1 MSVAMTQKLVQTWA
15 PEPLTEQRA
24 APRYRYGKLV
34 RVRRL
39 SVPPAAFRLSLV
51 QDASAQGIGLL
62 LTQALPPG
70 TLLEVEVS
78 CGSAAPWVARV
89 VHATKHEGGWLIG
102 CAFNHSLTD
111 AELARLRS

>member
-1 MSVAMTQKLVQTWA
+1 MSVPTTQRAAQAGT
-15 PEPLTEQRA
+15 PEVLTEQRA
-24 APRYRYGKLV
+24 APRYRCGKLV
-34 RVRRL
+34 RVRRV

-111 AELARLRS
+111 AELARLCS